1 MLNNK
6 VHNVRK
12 GCKELIM
19 SGKNSLRPF
28 NRLQR
33 RIESCRTRV
42 RTIARRNAK
51 KVGLGNW
58 ANDTQLL
65 PPQLHY
71 IFIAIVLVGAFT
83 FSAQAQSNT
92 TDQALTPAS
101 TPTSTRPSLPKTV
114 PAIAPDY
121 VAPEKELPSLERV
134 GVNDANALPLTL
146 NEAIRMAL
154 ENNNDIRASRIDVEK
169 AEHDLTASRGA
180 YDPKIFSESY
190 FERTSLPIAS
200 FFGGSNSGSLKLN
213 TTSTQVGLS
222 GLAPKYGGSYE
233 IGMSSTRYS
242 SNNFFNTLNPAVSSQ
257 LSFSFTQPLMRG
269 RSTDDTRRRIEIAKK
284 NLTLTDV
291 QFRQKATEIITNV
304 EEAYWELV
312 NALKNLQVQI
322 EAVNQS
328 RAQVETNRRQVAKGV
343 LAPIDVVEAEAQ
355 VKNFEQNVYLAQEDV
370 TKSEN
375 NLKTMMLA
383 DRSSEVWSRALLPV
397 TPVNLE
403 APRMVLG
410 DAINTAMEN
419 RFELAQLRT
428 NSEINK
434 IDQKLYRDQVKPQI
448 DLQMSYSTNGYAGS
462 VTDNANPL
470 LNNLSTLERR
480 VAELSN
486 IAGLPPTQSLNS
498 FSNVPSNMQGGY
510 GQSLVNMWTQD
521 NPTFKVG
528 VRISLPLKNRT
539 AKAELG
545 HSLAEGRRIDT
556 VRAQTEQLIE
566 ADVRNAM
573 QSVRSVEARL
583 AAAAASRVAADQQ
596 YTSEQRKFKA
606 GMSTVYLVL
615 QRQTDLVV
623 ARGNELKAQTD
634 LNKAIAEFQRAIGNT
649 FRYRNVAVLTDGG
662 LQQTDEQYR
671 AGER

>member
-1 MLNNK
+1 
-6 VHNVRK
+6 
-12 GCKELIM
+12 M
-19 SGKNSLRPF
+19 SGRKSAKPF
-28 NRLQR
+28 HRLQQ
-33 RIESCRTRV
+33 RIEMCRTRV
-42 RTIARRNAK
+42 RALARRNAK
-51 KVGLGNW
+51 KLALGNW
-58 ANDTQLL
+58 ASDSQSLL
-65 PPQLHY
+65 PQLHY
-71 IFIAIVLVGAFT
+71 LFIATILIGSITWSV
-83 FSAQAQSNT
+83 QAQSDT
-92 TDQALTPAS
+92 TDQPSTPAS
-101 TPTSTRPSLPKTV
+101 TASSARPALPKTV
-114 PAIAPDY
+114 PPIAPDY
-121 VAPEKELPSLERV
+121 VAPDKELPSLERV
-134 GVNDANALPLTL
+134 GVNDVNAMPLTL

-190 FERTSLPIAS
+190 FERTSLPVAS
-200 FFGGSNSGSLKLN
+200 FFGGSNTGSLKIN
-213 TTSTQVGLS
+213 TTSNQVGLS

-257 LSFSFTQPLMRG
+257 LSFTFTQPLVRG
-269 RSTDDTRRRIEIAKK
+269 RKTDNTRRRIEIAKK

-375 NLKTMMLA
+375 NLKTMMLP
-383 DRSSEVWSRALLPV
+383 DRSSDLWSRALLPV

-403 APRMVLG
+403 APRMVLS
-410 DAINTAMEN
+410 DAVSAAMEN

-428 NSEINK
+428 NAEINK
-434 IDQKLYRDQVKPQI
+434 IDQKFYRDQVKPQI

-470 LNNLSTLERR
+470 LNNLSSLEKR

-486 IAGLPPTQSLNS
+486 IAGLPPTQSLNLFTS
-498 FSNVPSNMQGGY
+498 VNSNMQGGY

-528 VRISLPLKNRT
+528 IRISLPLKNRT

-556 VRAQTEQLIE
+556 VRAQTEQMIE

-583 AAAAASRVAADQQ
+583 AAAAAARLAADQQ

-623 ARGNELKAQTD
+623 ARGRELQAQTD
-634 LNKAIAEFQRAIGNT
+634 LNKSIAEFQRAIGNT
-649 FRYRNVAVLTDGG
+649 FRYRNVSVLTDGR
-662 LQQTDEQYR
+662 LQQTNEQYR